1 MNRRESTYRDAPA
14 GEDRAGHD
22 GSFWFASVTDYPASL
37 QFL

>member
-1 MNRRESTYRDAPA
+1 MNGRESTYRDAPG

-22 GSFWFASVTDYPASL
+22 RSFWFASVTGCPASL